1 MLFNFVENTI
11 SNSANVAR
19 VIFGKWW
26 TLLFYYPDWPSS
38 RTLLQGLPTCLN
50 FASDAEDVFC
60 GYTNKLSNFYGSIKA
75 TENHEDDRSLTLYFR
90 WALSTSIPTCI
101 HSQKSVFIFSFLKI
115 GHVLNQ
121 VPPSHNCKTMHMTN
135 EILSNYKKIAP
146 HREIARIDWV
156 FQVCLT

>member
-1 MLFNFVENTI
+1 M
-11 SNSANVAR
+11 
-19 VIFGKWW
+19 
-26 TLLFYYPDWPSS
+26 
-38 RTLLQGLPTCLN
+38 RTLLAIQQTSRELFLESDELFCFIFQIGLLQEP
-50 FASDAEDVFC
+50 FC
-60 GYTNKLSNFYGSIKA
+60 KDYQPVSTSLQMPKIYSVGTNKLSNFYGSIKA